1 VSFARE
7 GATSIP
13 EIETRLTALGR
24 NVGVSLLELVTLRD
38 KGSKREV
45 RFDLLQGLHLWLCFL
60 SVFLTALSGPF
71 GADAHLFEPDSLE
84 KFIWKGVCTFCCFF
98 RAVAPFINL
107 PCFSFHLLCRWPTV
121 SKSTRPMKTS
131 SIPFL
136 FNGWTLL
143 SSFCCALI
151 ASCAKQVHDQ

>member
-45 RFDLLQGLHLWLCFL
+45 RH
-60 SVFLTALSGPF
+60 
-71 GADAHLFEPDSLE
+71 
-84 KFIWKGVCTFCCFF
+84 
-98 RAVAPFINL
+98 N
-107 PCFSFHLLCRWPTV
+107 
-121 SKSTRPMKTS
+121 ST
-131 SIPFL
+131 
-136 FNGWTLL
+136 
-143 SSFCCALI
+143 
-151 ASCAKQVHDQ
+151 